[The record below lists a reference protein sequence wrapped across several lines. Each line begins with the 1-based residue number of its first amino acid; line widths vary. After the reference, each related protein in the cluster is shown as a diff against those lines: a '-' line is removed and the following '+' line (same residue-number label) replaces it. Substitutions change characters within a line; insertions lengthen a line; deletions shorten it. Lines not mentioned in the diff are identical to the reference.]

1 MNELVGTIVWR
12 WWVLPLAVLTAI
24 ILGIISLWL
33 LLSKQSDVILSK
45 QSDVICCSTIEQ
57 ARKCRNSKCKLRK
70 QVFDKLRLI

>member
-1 MNELVGTIVWR
+1 MNELVGVIVWR
-12 WWVLPLAVLTAI
+12 WWVLPLAVLISI

-33 LLSKQSDVILSK
+33 LLSK